1 MESTAQSL
9 QWYAFRMSVR
19 TPHEAQAIA
28 RREGFETYYALR
40 KQLKDASYDTPT
52 DEAFQDKPLLPS
64 VIFVKCTEAFA
75 LKMQDSK
82 KMWPYR
88 MPGEKSLCPITQRD
102 IDVFRTAVESGCRN
116 LEVIDENLAMGD
128 KVRVLDGIFK
138 DQEGYIV
145 KIRGDKRFVISIPGV
160 VAIATIYIPKHLLAP
175 TPQSYP
181 PPTMQDTTSN
191 NKRIAKNTIM
201 LYIRMFISMVVG
213 LYTSRVV
220 LATLGVEDYGIYGVV
235 GGVVAMMGFLNASM
249 SGATSRFLT
258 FELGRGDK
266 DRLAKTFSSAL
277 IVHVAIAIIVFI
289 LAETVGLWFLCNK
302 LNIPE
307 GRMEAAHW
315 VYQFSILAT
324 MLSITQVP
332 YNATII
338 AHEKMDVYA
347 YMEILNVTLK
357 LLIVYLLTI
366 GDFDKLKLYA
376 VLTFAVSLIIM
387 MIYRI
392 YCLRHFKES
401 RFHWVWDKTYLTPL
415 LSFSGWNL
423 YGNFGGIA
431 GNQANNFVINSF
443 FGVVMNAAASVA
455 FTVSGIVTQFS
466 SNAMTA
472 FRPQIIKKY
481 ASGDI
486 QGMQS
491 LTFLALKAI
500 MMLYTLIAIPVFL
513 ECDYI
518 LSLWLV
524 EVPQMASIFCKILLI
539 SIFFESIRYI
549 IIIDIHASGN
559 VKKVSAYSGTLFC
572 ISPII
577 SYFLFKIGL
586 PVASTFITI
595 ATINAI
601 LVLINVLIAKYYI
614 PQIEQSK
621 YFTTIGL
628 VTLTSAVSLLIL
640 IPLQQ
645 ILPSSFLRLCIMT
658 CASLFL
664 QLIIFAYVC
673 LTANQREST
682 FGFIRNKL
690 HI

>member
-1 MESTAQSL
+1 
-9 QWYAFRMSVR
+9 
-19 TPHEAQAIA
+19 
-28 RREGFETYYALR
+28 
-40 KQLKDASYDTPT
+40 
-52 DEAFQDKPLLPS
+52 
-64 VIFVKCTEAFA
+64 
-75 LKMQDSK
+75 
-82 KMWPYR
+82 
-88 MPGEKSLCPITQRD
+88 
-102 IDVFRTAVESGCRN
+102 
-116 LEVIDENLAMGD
+116 
-128 KVRVLDGIFK
+128 
-138 DQEGYIV
+138 
-145 KIRGDKRFVISIPGV
+145 
-160 VAIATIYIPKHLLAP
+160 
-175 TPQSYP
+175 
-181 PPTMQDTTSN
+181 MQDTTSS

-277 IVHVAIAIIVFI
+277 IVHIAIAIIVFI

-415 LSFSGWNL
+415 LSFSGWDL
-423 YGNFGGIA
+423 YGNLAWTARQQG
-431 GNQANNFVINSF
+431 ANFILNTF
-443 FGVVMNAAASVA
+443 FGVVLNAANGIAS
-455 FTVSGIVTQFS
+455 IVQGSVLQFS
-466 SNAMTA
+466 SNVLLA
-472 FRPQIIKKY
+472 FKPQIIKKY
-481 ASGDI
+481 AQKDYE
-486 QGMQS
+486 GMNQLLCVGTKAS
-491 LTFLALKAI
+491 VILLLFVTIPCLLK
-500 MMLYTLIAIPVFL
+500 T
-513 ECDYI
+513 EYI
-518 LSLWLV
+518 LQLWLNT
-524 EVPQMASIFCKILLI
+524 VPKGAVFITKALLFNNLITCINLIVVIGVHATGKMKLTGAINGTLLLSCLPVMYLLLKIGLGYESCYYLFIIATIVNFGCILFVLKKQMCQFKVRNFLTHAIIPLTISTSTTYITCYFFERLIPNSLILLI
-539 SIFFESIRYI
+539 FYVLICIATTSIVSWLLSLNRGERYI
-549 IIIDIHASGN
+549 I
-559 VKKVSAYSGTLFC
+559 K
-572 ISPII
+572 
-577 SYFLFKIGL
+577 
-586 PVASTFITI
+586 
-595 ATINAI
+595 
-601 LVLINVLIAKYYI
+601 
-614 PQIEQSK
+614 Q
-621 YFTTIGL
+621 
-628 VTLTSAVSLLIL
+628 LLK
-640 IPLQQ
+640 
-645 ILPSSFLRLCIMT
+645 S
-658 CASLFL
+658 
-664 QLIIFAYVC
+664 
-673 LTANQREST
+673 
-682 FGFIRNKL
+682 KL
-690 HI
+690 HRL

>member
-1 MESTAQSL
+1 
-9 QWYAFRMSVR
+9 
-19 TPHEAQAIA
+19 
-28 RREGFETYYALR
+28 
-40 KQLKDASYDTPT
+40 
-52 DEAFQDKPLLPS
+52 
-64 VIFVKCTEAFA
+64 
-75 LKMQDSK
+75 
-82 KMWPYR
+82 
-88 MPGEKSLCPITQRD
+88 
-102 IDVFRTAVESGCRN
+102 
-116 LEVIDENLAMGD
+116 
-128 KVRVLDGIFK
+128 
-138 DQEGYIV
+138 
-145 KIRGDKRFVISIPGV
+145 
-160 VAIATIYIPKHLLAP
+160 
-175 TPQSYP
+175 
-181 PPTMQDTTSN
+181 MQDTTSN

-277 IVHVAIAIIVFI
+277 IVHIAIAIIVFI

-415 LSFSGWNL
+415 LSFSGWDL
-423 YGNFGGIA
+423 YGNLAWTARQQG
-431 GNQANNFVINSF
+431 ANFILNAF
-443 FGVVMNAAASVA
+443 FGVVLNAANGIAS
-455 FTVSGIVTQFS
+455 IVQGSVLQFS
-466 SNAMTA
+466 SNVLLA
-472 FRPQIIKKY
+472 FKPQIIKKY
-481 ASGDI
+481 AQKDYE
-486 QGMQS
+486 GMNQLLCVGAKAS
-491 LTFLALKAI
+491 VILLLFVTIPCLLK
-500 MMLYTLIAIPVFL
+500 T
-513 ECDYI
+513 EYI
-518 LSLWLV
+518 LQLWLNT
-524 EVPQMASIFCKILLI
+524 VPKGAVFITKALLINNLITCINLIVVIGVHATGKMKLTGAINGTLLLSCLPVMYLLIKIGLGYESCYYLFIIATIVNFGCILFVLKKQMCQFKVRNFLTHAIIPLTISTSTTYITCYFFERLIPNSLILLI
-539 SIFFESIRYI
+539 FYVLICIATTSIVSWLLSLNRGERYI
-549 IIIDIHASGN
+549 I
-559 VKKVSAYSGTLFC
+559 K
-572 ISPII
+572 
-577 SYFLFKIGL
+577 
-586 PVASTFITI
+586 
-595 ATINAI
+595 
-601 LVLINVLIAKYYI
+601 
-614 PQIEQSK
+614 Q
-621 YFTTIGL
+621 
-628 VTLTSAVSLLIL
+628 LLK
-640 IPLQQ
+640 
-645 ILPSSFLRLCIMT
+645 S
-658 CASLFL
+658 
-664 QLIIFAYVC
+664 
-673 LTANQREST
+673 
-682 FGFIRNKL
+682 KL
-690 HI
+690 HRL

>member
-1 MESTAQSL
+1 
-9 QWYAFRMSVR
+9 
-19 TPHEAQAIA
+19 
-28 RREGFETYYALR
+28 
-40 KQLKDASYDTPT
+40 
-52 DEAFQDKPLLPS
+52 
-64 VIFVKCTEAFA
+64 
-75 LKMQDSK
+75 
-82 KMWPYR
+82 
-88 MPGEKSLCPITQRD
+88 
-102 IDVFRTAVESGCRN
+102 
-116 LEVIDENLAMGD
+116 
-128 KVRVLDGIFK
+128 
-138 DQEGYIV
+138 
-145 KIRGDKRFVISIPGV
+145 
-160 VAIATIYIPKHLLAP
+160 
-175 TPQSYP
+175 
-181 PPTMQDTTSN
+181 MQDTTSN

-235 GGVVAMMGFLNASM
+235 GGVVGMMGFLNASM

-258 FELGRGDK
+258 FELGKGDK
-266 DRLAKTFSSAL
+266 ERLAKTFSSAL
-277 IVHVAIAIIVFI
+277 IVHIGIAIVVLI
-289 LAETVGLWFLCNK
+289 LAETVGLWFLSNK
-302 LNIPE
+302 LNIPAE
-307 GRMEAAHW
+307 RMQAAHW
-315 VYQFSILAT
+315 VYQLSILSA
-324 MLSITQVP
+324 MFGITQVP
-332 YNATII
+332 YNAAII

-347 YMEILNVTLK
+347 YVEILNVSLK

-443 FGVVMNAAASVA
+443 FGVVLNAAASVA

-524 EVPQMASIFCKILLI
+524 EVPQMAAIFCKILLI
-539 SIFFESIRYI
+539 SIFFESMRYI

-595 ATINAI
+595 ATINAT

-628 VTLTSAVSLLIL
+628 VTFTSAISLLIL
-640 IPLQQ
+640 LPLQQ
-645 ILPSSFLRLCIMT
+645 MLPSSFLRLCIMT